1 MREIDISAMKPVER
15 EGIGAG
21 AVPELR
27 WLPIADLVIDETF
40 QRPIERHGW
49 QAIRRIAEGFTWG
62 KFAPV
67 IAAPIVGGKYS
78 LIDGQHR
85 THAAALCGFAHVP
98 AMVVVLAP
106 ADQAASFAAINGNVT
121 RISAFHV
128 LKAALAAG
136 EGWAVR
142 ARDAVAAGG
151 CELMTYHP
159 SASAKRPRQI
169 YAIGC
174 IRRFT
179 DKSRADVIRAGLG
192 ALASLPGATVDHF
205 SEGILS
211 PWLAAIEAG
220 GGRMV
225 EADLAAFVA
234 AHDLVRIRDGLI
246 KVSKLPEYRGRSL
259 RDMTVSA
266 YSALLGKFIG
276 TGNLPALVPQGEDG
290 VGARMAELARS
301 EAKAQKRAGMA

>member
-1 MREIDISAMKPVER
+1 MRAIDITDQKPVDR

-27 WLPIADLVIDETF
+27 WLAIADLVVDETF

-49 QAIRRIAEGFTWG
+49 QAIRRIAEGFAWG

-67 IAAPIVGGKYS
+67 IAAPLVGGKYS

-106 ADQAASFAAINGNVT
+106 TDQAASFAAINGNVT

-136 EGWAVR
+136 EPWAIR

-159 SASAKRPRQI
+159 SASDKLPRQV
-169 YAIGC
+169 YAIQT
-174 IRRFT
+174 IRRFI
-179 DKSRADVIRAGLG
+179 DRDRGDVIRSGLG
-192 ALASLPGATVDHF
+192 ALAALPGVTVEHF
-205 SEGILS
+205 TEGVLA
-211 PWLAAIEAG
+211 PWLGALMAG
-220 GGRMV
+220 GGRMLD
-225 EADLAAFVA
+225 ADLTGFVA
-234 AHDLVRIRDGLI
+234 ANNLVQIRDGI
-246 KVSKLPEYRGRSL
+246 VAVSKRPEYRGSTL
-259 RDMTVSA
+259 RDLTQSA
-266 YSALLGKFIG
+266 YGALLSRFVGH
-276 TGNLPALVPQGEDG
+276 GNLPTVRPEGEAA
-290 VGARMAELARS
+290 VGGRMAELARN
-301 EAKAQKRAGMA
+301 EAKAQKRAGMV

>member
-1 MREIDISAMKPVER
+1 MRPIDISNMKPVVR
-15 EGIGAG
+15 EGVGAG

-27 WLPIADLVIDETF
+27 WLAIADLVIDETF
-40 QRPIERHGW
+40 QRPIEKHGW
-49 QAIRRIAEGFTWG
+49 QAIRRIADDFTWG

-67 IAAPIVGGKYS
+67 IAAPIVGGQYS

-98 AMVVVLAP
+98 AMVVVLGP

-136 EGWAVR
+136 EAWAVR

-159 SASAKRPRQI
+159 SAARKEPRQV
-169 YAIGC
+169 YAIAC
-174 IRRFT
+174 IRRFV
-179 DKSRADVIRAGLG
+179 DKDRADVVRTGLG
-192 ALASLPGATVDHF
+192 ALAALPGASVEHF
-205 SEGILS
+205 AEGILS
-211 PWLAAIEAG
+211 PWLAALEAG
-220 GGRMV
+220 GGRMLD
-225 EADLAAFVA
+225 ADLAAFVA
-234 AHDLVRIRDGLI
+234 AHDPVRIRDGLI
-246 KVSKLPEYRGRSL
+246 KVSKQPEYRGRSL
-259 RDMTVSA
+259 RDLTQSA
-266 YSALLGKFIG
+266 YAALLGKFIG
-276 TGNLPALVPQGEDG
+276 PGNLPAIRPEGEDG
-290 VGARMAELARS
+290 VGARMAELACH